1 MKTSRFL
8 VTAEEESQVDLT
20 PMLDVVFIML
30 IFFIVT
36 STFVKESGVDVT
48 RPNAETAVPTDASS
62 IQIGITSNNQIYFDK
77 RLVDK
82 RAVRANIEKGLAESP
97 GAAVIIVADA
107 LSNTETL
114 IEVMDQSRLAGAENI
129 SVATDEL
136 CQSLKKPVLAL
147 TRLY

>member
-62 IQIGITSNNQIYFDK
+62 IQIG
-77 RLVDK
+77 
-82 RAVRANIEKGLAESP
+82 
-97 GAAVIIVADA
+97 
-107 LSNTETL
+107 LSL
-114 IEVMDQSRLAGAENI
+114 IHI
-129 SVATDEL
+129 SE
-136 CQSLKKPVLAL
+136 P
-147 TRLY
+147 TRPY

>member
-1 MKTSRFL
+1 MNKSRFL
-8 VTAEEESQVDLT
+8 VAAEDETQVDIT

-48 RPNAETAVPTDASS
+48 RPDAETAVKTDALT
-62 IQIGITSNNQIYFDK
+62 IQIGITANNQIWFDK

-82 RAVRANIEKGLAESP
+82 RAVRANVEKGLAESP

-107 LSNTETL
+107 LSNTEAL
-114 IEVMDQSRLAGAENI
+114 IDVMDQARLAGAQSI
-129 SVATDEL
+129 SVATDA
-136 CQSLKKPVLAL
+136 P
-147 TRLY
+147 

>member
-1 MKTSRFL
+1 MNKSRFL
-8 VTAEEESQVDLT
+8 VAAEDETQVDIT

-48 RPNAETAVPTDASS
+48 RPDAETAIKTDALT
-62 IQIGITSNNQIYFDK
+62 IQIGITANNQIWFDK

-82 RAVRANIEKGLAESP
+82 RAVRANVEKGLAESP

-107 LSNTETL
+107 LSNTEAL
-114 IEVMDQSRLAGAENI
+114 IDVMDQARLAGAQSI
-129 SVATDEL
+129 SVATDE
-136 CQSLKKPVLAL
+136 P
-147 TRLY
+147 

>member
-1 MKTSRFL
+1 
-8 VTAEEESQVDLT
+8 
-20 PMLDVVFIML
+20 ML

-136 CQSLKKPVLAL
+136 
-147 TRLY
+147 

>member
-1 MKTSRFL
+1 MRRPFGRGRADDDS
-8 VTAEEESQVDLT
+8 ESINLT

-48 RPNAETAVPTDASS
+48 RPDAETAVKTDALT
-62 IQIGITSNNQIYFDK
+62 IQIGITANNQIWFDK

-82 RAVRANIEKGLAESP
+82 RAVRANVEKGLAESP

-107 LSNTETL
+107 LSNTEAL
-114 IEVMDQSRLAGAENI
+114 IDVMDQARLAGAQSI
-129 SVATDEL
+129 SVATDE
-136 CQSLKKPVLAL
+136 P
-147 TRLY
+147 

>member
-48 RPNAETAVPTDASS
+48 RPNAATAVPTDASS

-77 RLVDK
+77 RLVDN
-82 RAVRANIEKGLAESP
+82 RAGRANIEKGLAESP

-136 CQSLKKPVLAL
+136 
-147 TRLY
+147 

>member
-1 MKTSRFL
+1 MRNSRFL

-136 CQSLKKPVLAL
+136 
-147 TRLY
+147 

>member
-1 MKTSRFL
+1 MNTSRFL
-8 VTAEEESQVDLT
+8 VVTEEESQVDLT

-97 GAAVIIVADA
+97 GAAIIIIADA

-114 IEVMDQSRLAGAENI
+114 IEVMDQSRLAGAENV
-129 SVATDEL
+129 SVATDE
-136 CQSLKKPVLAL
+136 P
-147 TRLY
+147 

>member
-1 MKTSRFL
+1 MNTSRFL
-8 VTAEEESQVDLT
+8 VATVEESQVDLT

-97 GAAVIIVADA
+97 GAAIIIIADA

-114 IEVMDQSRLAGAENI
+114 IEVMDQSRLAGAENV
-129 SVATDEL
+129 SVATDE
-136 CQSLKKPVLAL
+136 P
-147 TRLY
+147 

>member
-1 MKTSRFL
+1 MNRSRFL
-8 VTAEEESQVDLT
+8 VSAEDETQVDIT

-48 RPNAETAVPTDASS
+48 RPDAETAVKTDALT
-62 IQIGITSNNQIYFDK
+62 IQIGITANNQIWFDK

-82 RAVRANIEKGLAESP
+82 RAVRANVEKGLAESP

-107 LSNTETL
+107 ISNTEAL
-114 IEVMDQSRLAGAENI
+114 IDVMDQARLAGAQSI
-129 SVATDEL
+129 SVATDE
-136 CQSLKKPVLAL
+136 P
-147 TRLY
+147 

>member
-1 MKTSRFL
+1 MNRSRFL
-8 VTAEEESQVDLT
+8 VSVEDETQVDIT

-48 RPNAETAVPTDASS
+48 RPDAETAVKTDALT
-62 IQIGITSNNQIYFDK
+62 IQIGITANNQIWFDK

-82 RAVRANIEKGLAESP
+82 RAVRANVEKGLAESP

-107 LSNTETL
+107 LSNTEAL
-114 IEVMDQSRLAGAENI
+114 IDVMDQARLAGAQSI
-129 SVATDEL
+129 SVATDE
-136 CQSLKKPVLAL
+136 P
-147 TRLY
+147 

>member
-1 MKTSRFL
+1 MADSSRFFIDE
-8 VTAEEESQVDLT
+8 EEESPIDLT

-62 IQIGITSNNQIYFDK
+62 IQVGIGANNQIWIEK
-77 RLVDK
+77 RQVDK
-82 RAVRANIEKGLAESP
+82 RAVRANIERGLAESP
-97 GAAVIIVADA
+97 GAAVIIIADA

-114 IEVMDQSRLAGAENI
+114 IDVLDQARLAGATSV
-129 SVATDEL
+129 SVAADE
-136 CQSLKKPVLAL
+136 P
-147 TRLY
+147 

>member
-1 MKTSRFL
+1 MNRSRFL
-8 VTAEEESQVDLT
+8 VSDEDETQVDIT

-48 RPNAETAVPTDASS
+48 RPDAETAVQTDALT
-62 IQIGITSNNQIYFDK
+62 IQIGITANNQIWFDK

-82 RAVRANIEKGLAESP
+82 RAVRANVEKGLAESP

-107 LSNTETL
+107 LSNTEAL
-114 IEVMDQSRLAGAENI
+114 IDVMDQARLAGAQSI
-129 SVATDEL
+129 SVATDE
-136 CQSLKKPVLAL
+136 P
-147 TRLY
+147 